1 MIMKRIPNKIKIGQ
15 SKLYMAL
22 GVIYIAIGI
31 QEINKEVYMGI
42 ILIFL
47 GIAYIME
54 SFNQID

>member
-1 MIMKRIPNKIKIGQ
+1 MKRIPNKIKIGQ